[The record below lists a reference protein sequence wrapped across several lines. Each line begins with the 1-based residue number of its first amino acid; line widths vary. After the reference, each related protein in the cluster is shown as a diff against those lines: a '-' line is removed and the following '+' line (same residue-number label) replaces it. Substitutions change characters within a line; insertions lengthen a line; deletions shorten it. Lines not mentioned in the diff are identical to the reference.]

1 MGSAVR
7 VMKKSPEERL
17 REKKDFEFA
26 RKLQYQEI
34 EVYRRKQLS
43 IMESNENY
51 VITPLFSQII
61 SADPSLQRSYSRSVP
76 RESQRN
82 GNGNRNGK
90 GSKKIISALPTREW
104 APKPSAPPE
113 NVGTGEQ
120 NNNMGEVEVPSCMIC
135 LEEYK
140 AGDIVKTLPCL
151 HYFHSNCI
159 DKWLRRNEKCP
170 ECRIPISSIA
180 NQQF

>member
-7 VMKKSPEERL
+7 VMKKSPEERV
-17 REKKDFEFA
+17 REKGDLELAK
-26 RKLQYQEI
+26 KLQFQEI

-51 VITPLFSQII
+51 VITPLFSQIM

-76 RESQRN
+76 RGAVQRN
-82 GNGNRNGK
+82 GGQGRERRGD
-90 GSKKIISALPTREW
+90 KKVIAALPTREW
-104 APKPSAPPE
+104 VPRPSAPPLE
-113 NVGTGEQ
+113 SAGDQAQESA
-120 NNNMGEVEVPSCMIC
+120 EAPSCMVC

-140 AGDIVKTLPCL
+140 SGDIVKTLPCL
-151 HYFHSNCI
+151 HYFHSACI
-159 DKWLRRNEKCP
+159 DKWLRRNGKCP
-170 ECRIPISSIA
+170 ECRVPISTIM